1 MALDRGILGNQ
12 IRESR
17 IENQISQE
25 QLAELVNITPTHL
38 KPLESE
44 HRKPSIEVLV
54 SLMEVLHF
62 SFDGLV
68 FPVSTER
75 ERRSQE
81 IEILLKACSD
91 QQLEIILDVTRSLLK
106 HLS

>member
-17 IENQISQE
+17 IENRISQE

-38 KPLESE
+38 KHLESE
-44 HRKPSIEVLV
+44 HRKPSLEVLV

-68 FPVSTER
+68 FPIPTER
-75 ERRSQE
+75 EKRSQE
-81 IEILLKACSD
+81 IELLLRACSD

-106 HLS
+106 HLT

>member
-38 KPLESE
+38 KHLESE

>member
-12 IRESR
+12 IRGSR

-38 KPLESE
+38 KHLESE
-44 HRKPSIEVLV
+44 HRKPSLEVLV

-68 FPVSTER
+68 FPIPTER
-75 ERRSQE
+75 EKRSQE

>member
-38 KPLESE
+38 KHLESE

-75 ERRSQE
+75 ERRSQD

-91 QQLEIILDVTRSLLK
+91 LQLEIILDVTRSLLK

>member
-38 KPLESE
+38 KHLESE

-68 FPVSTER
+68 FPVPTER